1 MMIKKERR
9 LEWRRNGSLLRTN
22 SCAKLTMIY
31 RDGQYSI
38 LLTSH
43 YPSVKLHIDDPI
55 FSEADPSTK

>member
-9 LEWRRNGSLLRTN
+9 LELRNGSLLRTN

-55 FSEADPSTK
+55 FSEANPGTK

>member
-9 LEWRRNGSLLRTN
+9 LELRNGSLLRTN
-22 SCAKLTMIY
+22 SCVKLTMIY

-55 FSEADPSTK
+55 FSEADPGTK